1 MSDIHDRRPL
11 HSKLSAKKD
20 RSRRENL
27 KQPQTPESSD
37 RISKQVEP
45 NPLFTGMADST
56 AMLLPNLVSGAV
68 KKREGQLDEPN
79 QINQSLAPEA
89 TQAQKY
95 TPGEYYK
102 EHSEAKATQPREQ
115 KLTKKDRSPRP
126 KGSLRPPSPRSDG
139 YLSHKGLIHPKT
151 DKPIRYIR
159 NNQTKDLEGQL
170 DEPNQFNQSLAPSK
184 TRPPQPREQ
193 TYSCTRGTERPK
205 RDPRGDDWC
214 GNSVNNQRIIRRGT
228 ENPRPN
234 KKRKNRSQRENLRPP
249 SPPTPLAPPSP
260 PTPISHEGT
269 RYHTLFGNKPT
280 TETTPISRLRM

>member
-1 MSDIHDRRPL
+1 MSYIHDRRPL
-11 HSKLSAKKD
+11 HSKSSAKKD
-20 RSRRENL
+20 RSPRENL
-27 KQPQTPESSD
+27 KQP
-37 RISKQVEP
+37 
-45 NPLFTGMADST
+45 GMRPVGNLMVSG
-56 AMLLPNLVSGAV
+56 MLGAV
-68 KKREGQLDEPN
+68 KEREGQLDEPAE
-79 QINQSLAPEA
+79 QLLNQSLAPSK
-89 TQAQKY
+89 TR
-95 TPGEYYK
+95 PP
-102 EHSEAKATQPREQ
+102 QPREQ

-139 YLSHKGLIHPKT
+139 YLSHKGLIHPK
-151 DKPIRYIR
+151 
-159 NNQTKDLEGQL
+159 KDLEGQL

-280 TETTPISRLRM
+280 TETTPISRLRI